1 MVGFTGQT
9 YHVFNKHAS
18 SALDM
23 PYFTSGQ
30 VSTWVTESATLTS
43 RLVVVVAGQLIRS
56 RSKDSWGRVCR
67 QRCIDDPFE
76 RTVHGY
82 PEEVGSER

>member
-30 VSTWVTESATLTS
+30 VSKYMGRRERNARESSCCRCCWIADPI
-43 RLVVVVAGQLIRS
+43 VDEAKIREGVPV
-56 RSKDSWGRVCR
+56 RM
-67 QRCIDDPFE
+67 
-76 RTVHGY
+76 Y
-82 PEEVGSER
+82 